1 MKNINQFTKGDFI
14 VRLEPAKEYRSGL
27 RDRSYLGE
35 KLTYIGCAN
44 GNIYLEREQDSF
56 MSKVL
61 GDVKLVLSA
70 DLWNE
75 GWDYW
80 VNPDDLF
87 SEKPVLN
94 LQYLQ
99 SQLDKAVM
107 AENYEE
113 AEKIRKQMEQL

>member
-1 MKNINQFTKGDFI
+1 MKNINQFKRGDFI

-44 GNIYLEREQDSF
+44 GNIYLEREESCI
-56 MSKVL
+56 MTRIT
-61 GDVKLVLSA
+61 GTARLVLSA

-99 SQLDKAVM
+99 LQLDKAVM

-113 AEKIRKQMEQL
+113 AEKIKKQMEQL